1 MNNQICFERPTF
13 NMYLFILLC
22 VISYLIYFKI
32 SCVHENMTDVD
43 LYSTMDK
50 DSLYKTIINM
60 KEELFNSKL
69 KEQKCEISLQALKQ
83 TQNTGDI
90 RSRLLNKI
98 YDPLT
103 APDSIYSSG
112 RINRYIQFQMVGYLS
127 AGVGQQFPVFG
138 RNKYR
143 GNDKME
149 YYTINDSRNKVK
161 IIIKTKN
168 YNELYDGDHVNIPE
182 LGGDLIFTK
191 YEIENTK
198 YNPNY

>member
-112 RINRYIQFQMVGYLS
+112 RINYIQFQMVGYLS

-138 RNKYR
+138 RNK
-143 GNDKME
+143 
-149 YYTINDSRNKVK
+149 
-161 IIIKTKN
+161 
-168 YNELYDGDHVNIPE
+168 
-182 LGGDLIFTK
+182 
-191 YEIENTK
+191 
-198 YNPNY
+198 